1 MVFAPSSI
9 SYYLHYSVTFHFIE
23 RKSIIHCTNVDG
35 CLLGLYDMGEDGGE
49 ELYILFQW
57 MPHCQALGVKRKE
70 NRSFSNTHMHTD
82 CILIILFPVC
92 MSFFLCRSLVS
103 KSWHRSSN
111 YPKAQKAHIHIQLT
125 CECLTYRSR
134 ILPSVYL
141 LLTSSFQMHCQLSG
155 STMKWCQSKTQKFC
169 TETFSAPIL

>member
-1 MVFAPSSI
+1 MSFRPLWYGGGWGWRTVHI
-9 SYYLHYSVTFHFIE
+9 VSVDATL
-23 RKSIIHCTNVDG
+23 SG
-35 CLLGLYDMGEDGGE
+35 SGG
-49 ELYILFQW
+49 QT
-57 MPHCQALGVKRKE
+57 KRKP
-70 NRSFSNTHMHTD
+70 FVLKHTHAYRLHIDHLVSSMYE
-82 CILIILFPVC
+82 F
-92 MSFFLCRSLVS
+92 FFLCRSLVS